1 MKMKLVTVPQEEEK
15 SVRRILIR
23 TNEQSAAIREE
34 AARFRA

>member
-1 MKMKLVTVPQEEEK
+1 MKMKFVTVPQEEGK

-34 AARFRA
+34 ATRLRA